1 MNPKDLRNEVPSA
14 YLTSVLL
21 GQYDKVCH
29 IAKELDA
36 LYLIN
41 KDSGLF
47 KVISD
52 NANVKVIALI
62 GDIER
67 IELFFHPIVHNKV
80 AYIDCRPF
88 MNKEGTI
95 KNTFEYMLLSKR
107 AQLDLVYAY
116 HKEVFST
123 IQSFV
128 IDAFSS
134 WFSWGVQRNLNI
146 DLRTANYYKM
156 AAAVY
161 YLGLMNTNHHLS
173 EEEIRVYLIN
183 TLKRS
188 LTLPVSFIE
197 EIIVPD
203 DSTRLLWLFKRDQD
217 RMVETKLND
226 LIEILNSFT
235 NEEVLINKAII
246 YNALCRGAFIAANS
260 AEIASVSLEHP
271 STFVNMLASV
281 TGKGLQGNTNLGKIV
296 LGVSRHHDMHAF
308 TKFLTAHNVPG

>member
-1 MNPKDLRNEVPSA
+1 MNPKNLQTEVPSS
-14 YLTSVLL
+14 YLTSVLV
-21 GQYDKVCH
+21 GQYDKISH
-29 IAKELDA
+29 IAKELES

-47 KVISD
+47 KLIGD
-52 NANVKVIALI
+52 KVIALV

-67 IELFFHPIVHNKV
+67 IDLFFHPIIHNKV

-123 IQSFV
+123 IQNFV

-134 WFSWGVQRNLNI
+134 WFSWGLQRSLNI
-146 DLRTANYYKM
+146 DLRTANYYKV

-161 YLGLMNTNHHLS
+161 YLGLMNTNTHLTD
-173 EEEIRVYLIN
+173 EEIRVFLIN

-188 LTLPVSFIE
+188 INLPASFIE

-203 DSTRLLWLFKRDQD
+203 DSTRLIWLFKSYDHSFESR
-217 RMVETKLND
+217 LYD

-235 NEEVLINKAII
+235 NEEVSINKAII

-260 AEIASVSLEHP
+260 AEITSIGIEHP
-271 STFVNMLASV
+271 STFINMLASV
-281 TGKGLQGNTNLGKIV
+281 TGKGLQSNTNLGKIV